1 MNLAQPKVLIVI
13 LNYGTFDLT
22 LKIITE
28 LHEKLDYNN
37 YSIMVIDNC
46 SPNESA
52 NILKE
57 KSYEMDYIFVAN
69 EKNTG
74 YAAGN
79 NIGIRYAIRNEFKY
93 TWILNNDVE
102 LRENCILQELVHVLE
117 EHDDIGCTGPKI
129 YNADGTICAPYCRRP
144 SVWNMTIGVFEDKK
158 YRISKQDVSGKVYRV
173 YGCCMLLRNKVMSE
187 IDCMDERTFLYGEEA
202 ILSERMMQKSYG
214 TYYDPTVSVKH
225 LGSVSMKKAS
235 PDSKKRQL
243 LEQEKSRKLYLREYR
258 KFSLFEVWF
267 CNTMRRLIGLLR

>member
-202 ILSERMMQKSYG
+202 ILSERMIQKSYG

>member
-1 MNLAQPKVLIVI
+1 MEQPKVLIVI

>member
-1 MNLAQPKVLIVI
+1 MNLEQPKVLIVI